1 LVQKE
6 IMINY
11 ANLASGMLPTL
22 KIKQKQMNN
31 IEEKYDDILD
41 YIENVLNRNV
51 KKTIFKPFRS

>member
-1 LVQKE
+1 
-6 IMINY
+6 MINY